1 MGFYMFC
8 MEKNAKKTL
17 PPSNFGSFFCAFWRR
32 FDHYQNRT
40 AKKKKTRWSTTRMTE
55 ISGRGGQRGGQRH
68 KTSQKS
74 SRDHFFFML
83 LQPFLSLLFSLSS
96 FSPGSGM
103 NSLWTRMSLMWIYRT
118 KKQTRRS
125 NECLKIE
132 WMLSLQGLPTL
143 SIKQI
148 KKLLLRMQWPTLN
161 TFLVSFHT

>member
-8 MEKNAKKTL
+8 MEKNAKKHSPHPIL
-17 PPSNFGSFFCAFWRR
+17 GLFFVLFEGGSTTTKIAP
-32 FDHYQNRT
+32 Q
-40 AKKKKTRWSTTRMTE
+40 KKKKTRWSTTRMTE